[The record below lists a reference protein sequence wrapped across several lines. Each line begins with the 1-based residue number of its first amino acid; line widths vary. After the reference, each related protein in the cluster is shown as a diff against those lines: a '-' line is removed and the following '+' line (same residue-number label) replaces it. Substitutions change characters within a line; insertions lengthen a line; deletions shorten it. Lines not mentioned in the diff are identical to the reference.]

1 MAQAD
6 SSHLRPIHYIILGGI
21 LFLTLITYLPALS
34 NGFSNLD
41 DTSYIVK
48 NELIKE
54 LSLPSLAKIF
64 SSFTVGMYN
73 PFTNLTFAL
82 EYHFFGMNPFAFHL
96 TNVILHLLNTCL
108 VFLFVYSLSRKPLAA
123 LFVGIFFGA
132 HPMHVES
139 VAWITERKDVLF
151 FFFYMTGLI
160 FYLKATERNKLA
172 TLNRL
177 LILTVFALALFS
189 KPTAVSFPLVLL
201 LIDYFRGR
209 TFSKELV
216 VEKLPFFLLSFV
228 FGVIALISVRTPFM
242 PYEMIPADRVY
253 LSMLERVICSCHAL
267 WDYVLKAFLPLQLS
281 VFYPYPMVGKVA
293 KLSWIYYL
301 SIVGCISLAWLMLR
315 AFRINKVFV
324 FGMTFFI
331 ATIFFNLP
339 LMTVGYSFGGD
350 RFTYLPYLG
359 IFFIVGHY
367 FEDFYSQRSMTI
379 RRMQYWVGAA
389 LSGLIVLFSI
399 LTLQRCTMWKDA
411 QTLWHDVIKK
421 FPKHPLGYDNL
432 AGSYFDQRDY
442 EAVVLYS
449 NAALALNPE
458 YYTAHYRKG
467 TVYLLTGNLQAALEE
482 YDQAIKTFP
491 RFYHAILGRGIVH
504 YFMGASA
511 LALQDFNLALIIYPD
526 NMTVLTN
533 RGTIYFEQNQ
543 LDKALADYSTI
554 LRLDPKNAVAQD
566 TVNMIKERIRVSEAQ
581 GQCTVSDQ
589 L

>member
-1 MAQAD
+1 MAQSD
-6 SSHLRPIHYIILGGI
+6 PSHLRPIHYIILGSV
-21 LFLTLITYLPALS
+21 LFLTIITYLPALS

-54 LSLPSLAKIF
+54 LSPSSLAKIF
-64 SSFTVGMYN
+64 SSFTVGIYS
-73 PFTNLTFAL
+73 PFTNFTYAL
-82 EYHFFGMNPFAFHL
+82 EYHFFRMNPFVFHL

-108 VFLFVYSLSRKPLAA
+108 VFLFVYFLTRKPLAA
-123 LFVGIFFGA
+123 LFVSLFFGIQ
-132 HPMHVES
+132 PMHVES

-160 FYLKATERNKLA
+160 YYLKVTGRNKLA
-172 TLNRL
+172 PLDHL
-177 LILTVFALALFS
+177 LILALFALALFS

-201 LIDYFRGR
+201 LIDYFKGR
-209 TFSKELV
+209 RFSKGFV
-216 VEKLPFFLLSFV
+216 VEKLPFFLLSIV
-228 FGVIALISVRTPFM
+228 FGVITLIAVRSPFM

-253 LSMLERVICSCHAL
+253 LSMLERVICSCQAL

-293 KLSWIYYL
+293 KFSWVYYL
-301 SIVGCISLAWLMLR
+301 SAVGCIGLAWLMLR
-315 AFRINKVFV
+315 AFRINKVFF
-324 FGMTFFI
+324 FGMAFFM

-339 LMTVGYSFGGD
+339 LVTVGYSFGGD

-359 IFFIVGHY
+359 IFFIVGY
-367 FEDFYSQRSMTI
+367 YIDDFYNQRSMMI

-411 QTLWHDVIKK
+411 QTLWHDVIRR
-421 FPKHPLGYDNL
+421 FPQHPLGYDNL
-432 AGSYFDQRDY
+432 AGSYFDQGDY
-442 EAVVLYS
+442 DAVILYS

-467 TVYLLTGNLQAALEE
+467 TVYLLTGNFPAALEE
-482 YDQAIKTFP
+482 YDRAIKIFP

-511 LALQDFNLALIIYPD
+511 LALQDFNRALDIYPE

-543 LDKALADYSTI
+543 LAKALADYSTI
-554 LRLDPKNAVAQD
+554 LRLDPKNAVAQN